1 MGNIA
6 ANKAKK
12 TIEIILKEYYDYLL
26 LLLSN
31 KPRFPSNINAQMHVM
46 GYFKKLVS
54 ANEKKHLLYIVELYR
69 NRKVPISAVN
79 SILSSW
85 IFRFEDEYLMKQS
98 FFNPFPIEL
107 IENEKSRFE

>member
-1 MGNIA
+1 
-6 ANKAKK
+6 
-12 TIEIILKEYYDYLL
+12 
-26 LLLSN
+26 
-31 KPRFPSNINAQMHVM
+31 MHVM

-54 ANEKKHLLYIVELYR
+54 ANEKKHLLYIIELYR